1 MWLYAGDRRGHSMRR
16 RMVYFSLGFALLL
29 LGLGLVQQVSSQAE
43 SIKVL
48 SYSWYVDNL
57 GIFDVV
63 GEIQNTGSATLN
75 PVVLNGTV
83 YTKDG
88 VIRAFSLPSVVYV
101 NYMTPQQKAPFFM
114 EFPSQGSTSMGG
126 TAGDLSWITDYDHVD
141 FMVYKAD
148 SVNGYQY
155 PDLKIQSSSAAVDVN
170 ETYWVSGSVKNTGSK
185 TATNVRVIGTFFSS
199 NGTVVAVGYSEILAP
214 TSLNP
219 SDTASFRV
227 GAFDYDDSIVSPD
240 RKISSYSVMVQTEEP
255 ILAGTAPSNS
265 SDSSSGSSSSD
276 SSSSSAAL
284 APEMQYIAVIVIVI
298 LVVAGV
304 FLVASKRKSGKTPS
318 KKGVKQ
324 QTVKKQKPKPK
335 KK

>member
-1 MWLYAGDRRGHSMRR
+1 
-16 RMVYFSLGFALLL
+16 
-29 LGLGLVQQVSSQAE
+29 VSSQAE
-43 SIKVL
+43 TIKVL
-48 SYSWYVDNL
+48 SYSWYIDNL

-88 VIRAFSLPSVVYV
+88 LVRAFSVPCVVYV

-114 EFPSQGSTSMGG
+114 EFPSQGSTSMDG

-148 SVNGYQY
+148 PVDAYQY

-170 ETYWVSGSVKNTGSK
+170 GTYWVSGSVQNTGSK

-199 NGTVVAVGYSEILAP
+199 SGTVVAVGYSETLAP

-255 ILAGTAPSNS
+255 ILGGTAPANS
-265 SDSSSGSSSSD
+265 SHSSSGSSSSD
-276 SSSSSAAL
+276 NSSSSAAL
-284 APEMQYIAVIVIVI
+284 APEMQYVAIIVIVI
-298 LVVAGV
+298 IVVAGIL
-304 FLVASKRKSGKTPS
+304 LVVNKRKSGKPPIN
-318 KKGVKQ
+318 KNVKP
-324 QTVKKQKPKPK
+324 QTTRKQKAKRK
-335 KK
+335 